1 MFISLFF
8 ESGRCLVVFDSG
20 NLGGIAGIP
29 LVPLR
34 SAAKSEERKRPG
46 ASRAQLIIRFLAG
59 AVIEISRV
67 ALTSRVRYNIAEHL
81 A

>member
-20 NLGGIAGIP
+20 NLGGIAEIP

-34 SAAKSEERKRPG
+34 STAKSEELQER
-46 ASRAQLIIRFLAG
+46 S
-59 AVIEISRV
+59 
-67 ALTSRVRYNIAEHL
+67 
-81 A
+81 